1 MIAKGTSMIASIAS
15 AAIVLGLCASM
26 AAAISCDRPD
36 ISGVWVTN
44 VQAQLAITGDDVQSI
59 DALEETDFGNM
70 TTCFSVYSED
80 ELSINRDTGGSGF
93 ATVLRIDCEDYIQN
107 GEYTPEIDELS
118 DDQTAGSAYSLCVW
132 EGCSES
138 HALICAYGESGAIRK
153 LFLETDDDGNIE
165 FIQNIWIQSAD
176 ASPDADFDHIPI
188 AFESIWVTVDEFLE
202 MYGPD
207 SENDNG
213 DVNDDDNDND
223 NN

>member
-1 MIAKGTSMIASIAS
+1 MCVCLFPSH
-15 AAIVLGLCASM
+15 
-26 AAAISCDRPD
+26 P
-36 ISGVWVTN
+36 
-44 VQAQLAITGDDVQSI
+44 
-59 DALEETDFGNM
+59 
-70 TTCFSVYSED
+70 
-80 ELSINRDTGGSGF
+80 
-93 ATVLRIDCEDYIQN
+93 DCEDYIQN

-165 FIQNIWIQSAD
+165 YIQNIWIQSAD
-176 ASPDADFDHIPI
+176 ASPDADIHNTPI
-188 AFESIWVTVDEFLE
+188 AFESTWVTVDDFLE

-213 DVNDDDNDND
+213 DDNGDDNDDDNDDDNSDDNDNVNVNDDDNDND